1 MLKLI
6 IWGIVGYIIYRYFQ
20 LKSQV
25 KEASRQEFLN
35 RQQPPTPQHEKREVQ
50 AEDIDYEEIK

>member
-1 MLKLI
+1 
-6 IWGIVGYIIYRYFQ
+6 

-25 KEASRQEFLN
+25 KEASRQEFMN